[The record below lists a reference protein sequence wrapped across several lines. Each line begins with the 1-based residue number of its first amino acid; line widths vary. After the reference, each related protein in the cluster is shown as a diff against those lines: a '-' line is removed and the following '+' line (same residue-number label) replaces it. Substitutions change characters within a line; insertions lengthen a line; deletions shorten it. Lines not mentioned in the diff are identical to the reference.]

1 MSVLRRP
8 PRELRCFLI
17 AVLCLV
23 FACTL
28 FAQSEVMPISTS
40 EPVVTNN
47 ETVVSAEASTVEK
60 ATENQSAPI
69 ADVPDAS
76 KATETVAENAPA
88 VTTEDNSNK
97 AISVEVSPADEV
109 INTDSSP
116 AVVLSESIPVSNPGT
131 LEKKV
136 EEKINSS
143 VESVIDNVK
152 KDLNTAETTISNAI
166 KESAP
171 IDLDKVK
178 TVPEETVP
186 APVEEVKTAPVV
198 EFVPAPVEEVKS
210 PVTEPVVQ
218 TQIEQKPVEAVK
230 QEEKPLPVETSA
242 APAVEVSEKALSEG
256 AEAVASVV
264 EQNTNASSDQTAVK
278 TAENSGKTGEG
289 KANKKPAKPYYFEA
303 NRGSTLA
310 VIIVLLVFVGYYT
323 YQAQRGKEMFIRRIS
338 GLSAIEDAVGRAT
351 EMGRGVL
358 YVPGIMDMDDI
369 QTIAGVTILGHVAR
383 KTAEYDTDLYAPM
396 TRSFVMSVAQEVVKQ
411 AYMERGRIDAYR
423 PDRINYLTDDQ
434 FGYVAGVGGVMMRDK
449 PAACFYLGTF
459 YAESLILAETGNSI
473 GAIQIAGTAE
483 PSQIPFFV
491 AACDYTLIGEELFAA
506 SAYLSK
512 NPREVGSLKGQDMV
526 KIVIILAIIVGTILE
541 TLAATDYGQK
551 IGFGTVATNFMEFLK

>member
-8 PRELRCFLI
+8 PRELLMLLI

-23 FACTL
+23 STFTL
-28 FAQSEVMPISTS
+28 YAQSEEVPVSTS
-40 EPVVTNN
+40 EPVVANN
-47 ETVVSAEASTVEK
+47 EPVVSAEPSAVEK
-60 ATENQSAPI
+60 VTDNQSVTVTDVKDAVKTSLEEAIDKSIPSPI
-69 ADVPDAS
+69 
-76 KATETVAENAPA
+76 KEQG
-88 VTTEDNSNK
+88 K
-97 AISVEVSPADEV
+97 AISIEVSPADEV
-109 INTDSSP
+109 PVDNSVP
-116 AVVLSESIPVSNPGT
+116 AVVLPEVIPAPNADAEQNNTSEALNKQKTVS
-131 LEKKV
+131 E
-136 EEKINSS
+136 
-143 VESVIDNVK
+143 
-152 KDLNTAETTISNAI
+152 AI
-166 KESAP
+166 KEEAP
-171 IDLDKVK
+171 VNMQPNVTAEPLAVEKNTEVVK
-178 TVPEETVP
+178 TVGE
-186 APVEEVKTAPVV
+186 APVSE
-198 EFVPAPVEEVKS
+198 S
-210 PVTEPVVQ
+210 
-218 TQIEQKPVEAVK
+218 
-230 QEEKPLPVETSA
+230 
-242 APAVEVSEKALSEG
+242 APAA
-256 AEAVASVV
+256 
-264 EQNTNASSDQTAVK
+264 QTAVPAQPVTSEPAAVN
-278 TAENSGKTGEG
+278 TAAASVDNQQSQAEAAAKGSDEVSAKALAEG
-289 KANKKPAKPYYFEA
+289 PEAVPAPYYFETS
-303 NRGSTLA
+303 RGSTLA
-310 VIIVLLVFVGYYT
+310 VIIILLVFVSYYT
-323 YQAQRGKEMFIRRIS
+323 FQAQRGREMFIRRIS

-369 QTIAGVTILGHVAR
+369 QTIAGVTIMGHVAR

-411 AYMERGRIDAYR
+411 AYMEKGRVDAYR

-434 FGYVAGVGGVMMRDK
+434 FGYVAGVGGIMMRDK

-526 KIVIILAIIVGTILE
+526 KVVIIAAIIIGTLLE

-551 IGFGTVATNFMEFLK
+551 IGFGTAATTFMEFLK

>member
-8 PRELRCFLI
+8 PRELLMLLI

-23 FACTL
+23 STFTL
-28 FAQSEVMPISTS
+28 YAQSEEVPVSTS
-40 EPVVTNN
+40 EPVVANN
-47 ETVVSAEASTVEK
+47 EPVVSAEPSAVEK
-60 ATENQSAPI
+60 VTDNQSVTVTDVKDAVKTSLEEAIDKSIPSPI
-69 ADVPDAS
+69 
-76 KATETVAENAPA
+76 KEQG
-88 VTTEDNSNK
+88 K
-97 AISVEVSPADEV
+97 AISIEVSPADEV
-109 INTDSSP
+109 PVDNSVP
-116 AVVLSESIPVSNPGT
+116 AVVLPEVIPAPNADAEQNNTSEALNKTKTVS
-131 LEKKV
+131 E
-136 EEKINSS
+136 
-143 VESVIDNVK
+143 
-152 KDLNTAETTISNAI
+152 AI
-166 KESAP
+166 KEEAP
-171 IDLDKVK
+171 VNMQPKVTAEPLSVEKNTEVVK
-178 TVPEETVP
+178 TVGE
-186 APVEEVKTAPVV
+186 APVSE
-198 EFVPAPVEEVKS
+198 
-210 PVTEPVVQ
+210 
-218 TQIEQKPVEAVK
+218 
-230 QEEKPLPVETSA
+230 SA
-242 APAVEVSEKALSEG
+242 QAA
-256 AEAVASVV
+256 
-264 EQNTNASSDQTAVK
+264 QTAVPAQPVTSEPAAVN
-278 TAENSGKTGEG
+278 TAAASVDNQRSPAEAAAKGSDEVSAKALAEG
-289 KANKKPAKPYYFEA
+289 PEAVPAPYYFETS
-303 NRGSTLA
+303 RGSTLA
-310 VIIVLLVFVGYYT
+310 VIIILLVFVSYYT
-323 YQAQRGKEMFIRRIS
+323 FQAQRGREMFIRRIS

-369 QTIAGVTILGHVAR
+369 QTIAGVTIMGHVAR

-411 AYMERGRIDAYR
+411 AYMEKGRVDAYR

-434 FGYVAGVGGVMMRDK
+434 FGYVAGVGGIMMRDK

-526 KIVIILAIIVGTILE
+526 KVVIIAAIIIGTLLE

-551 IGFGTVATNFMEFLK
+551 IGFGTAATTFMEFLK

>member
-8 PRELRCFLI
+8 PRELLGLLI

-23 FACTL
+23 STFTL
-28 FAQSEVMPISTS
+28 YAQSEEVPVSTS
-40 EPVVTNN
+40 EPVVINN
-47 ETVVSAEASTVEK
+47 EPVVPAETSAAEKVTDNQPVTVTDVKEAIDTSVSTVLKE
-60 ATENQSAPI
+60 SG
-69 ADVPDAS
+69 
-76 KATETVAENAPA
+76 
-88 VTTEDNSNK
+88 K

-109 INTDSSP
+109 PVDNSVP
-116 AVVLSESIPVSNPGT
+116 AVVMPDVIPAANSEA
-131 LEKKV
+131 EK
-136 EEKINSS
+136 
-143 VESVIDNVK
+143 
-152 KDLNTAETTISNAI
+152 TAETLNQPKTVSEAI
-166 KESAP
+166 KE
-171 IDLDKVK
+171 
-178 TVPEETVP
+178 E
-186 APVEEVKTAPVV
+186 APVNVVPNVTAEPLAVEINTESVKKVGA
-198 EFVPAPVEEVKS
+198 
-210 PVTEPVVQ
+210 
-218 TQIEQKPVEAVK
+218 
-230 QEEKPLPVETSA
+230 TSVSE
-242 APAVEVSEKALSEG
+242 PAVESAPTAVTTAPAKETTTEATVANAEPVKSTDQEKTLEASTKGGEDVSAKALAEG
-256 AEAVASVV
+256 PEAVA
-264 EQNTNASSDQTAVK
+264 A
-278 TAENSGKTGEG
+278 
-289 KANKKPAKPYYFEA
+289 PYYFEA
-303 NRGSTLA
+303 SRGSTLA
-310 VIIVLLVFVGYYT
+310 VILVLLVFVSYYT
-323 YQAQRGKEMFIRRIS
+323 FQAQRGREMFIRRIS

-369 QTIAGVTILGHVAR
+369 QTIAGVTIMGHVAR

-411 AYMERGRIDAYR
+411 AYMEKGRVDAYR

-434 FGYVAGVGGVMMRDK
+434 FGYVAGVGGIMMRDK

-526 KIVIILAIIVGTILE
+526 KVVIIAAIIIGTLLE
-541 TLAATDYGQK
+541 TIAATDYGQK
-551 IGFGTVATNFMEFLK
+551 IGFGTAATTFMEFLK